1 MSIVYNKGPKAGQ
14 KEFVGAV
21 LDIDGRPYQRFSD
34 DWGTE
39 TFARVWDGTA
49 IINITLSYDWDEP
62 LALGDVD
69 ASPEVRAMAAT
80 WAEAQRVEK
89 ERLAAIR
96 REQEAEYR
104 AQEIILSVTEGKPV
118 RVVRGR
124 KVPIGTEGIVTGFSS
139 QRFGY
144 RAVTT
149 NALIQT
155 AGGETFKTN
164 VNNLEVTLA
173 PAEGQTWLEYQQE
186 LWQKEE
192 AAAIRK
198 GRTVRRKVDGVA
210 GPVFWLGEGRL
221 GFALDNEKNARG
233 AFVNVVWCQTHEVEV
248 VSQNS
253 RWDMSVPTAPAIDA
267 ETAPF

>member
-1 MSIVYNKGPKAGQ
+1 MSIVYQMGDKAGQ
-14 KEFVGAV
+14 EEFVGGV
-21 LDIDGRPYQRFSD
+21 LEIDGRSYQRWSD
-34 DWGTE
+34 DWGWE
-39 TFARVWDGTA
+39 TYARVWDGSA
-49 IINITLSYDWDEP
+49 ILTITLHYDYDEP
-62 LALGDVD
+62 RALGVVD
-69 ASPEVRAMAAT
+69 ATPEVRALAVA

-89 ERLAAIR
+89 ERLDAIR
-96 REQEAEYR
+96 RAEEAEYR
-104 AQEIILSVTEGKPV
+104 AQESILSVTEGKPV
-118 RVVRGR
+118 RVIKGR

-155 AGGETFKTN
+155 AGGETIKTN